1 MGLSKRILITSC
13 LIASALA
20 WGQDAQVNES
30 SSAFVRVSFTSF
42 ILGDSRSYRKICFS
56 FDRTG
61 HYELERVTMKVSTK
75 RSQGSPVYN
84 SSVSGPSHTELVQ
97 GSMFAGDLQK
107 LEKLLADSDF
117 MKVTASTPEMT
128 ALQKGSEDFVA
139 EVPRENGVQRVA
151 MRDADGENPFPRSVQ
166 EIVNWLQHF
175 KAENAK
181 PLNVLG
187 GICPKDAW
195 SGHMLNSVQG
205 HTR

>member
-1 MGLSKRILITSC
+1 MGLSKSILITSC
-13 LIASALA
+13 LVTSALA
-20 WGQDAQVNES
+20 WGQNAQVNES
-30 SSAFVRVSFTSF
+30 SSAFVRVSLTSY
-42 ILGDSRSYRKICFS
+42 ILGDSGSYRKICFS

-61 HYELERVTMKVSTK
+61 HYELARVTMKLTTK

-84 SSVSGPSHTELVQ
+84 GSSSGPRHTELVQ

-117 MKVTASTPEMT
+117 MKVTASTPEIT
-128 ALQKGSEDFVA
+128 ALQKGAEDFVA
-139 EVPRENGVQRVA
+139 EVPRENGMQRVV

-175 KAENAK
+175 KAENAE

-187 GICPKDAW
+187 EICPKDAW
-195 SGHMLNSVQG
+195 SDVLNRLLQG